1 MRSPAALAAS
11 LAACALLPLLLLA
24 RPAAALSKTGL
35 PDGFVSVQN
44 GRFVVGDACSPF
56 IFAGWNQA
64 REG

>member
-1 MRSPAALAAS
+1 MRSMAALATS

-24 RPAAALSKTGL
+24 RPADALSRTGL

-56 IFAGWNQA
+56 IFAGWNQV